1 MANTTFTGNVRENG
15 DGLRDSVAGSMAA
28 TANFHIANTL
38 TAGDGSVQKSE
49 TDTTTVILPKGAVV
63 YKVVIWDGVAAAGG
77 TMDIGFT
84 PIVTGLAVADPDAF
98 ADGIAVD
105 AKAET
110 AAVGAGG
117 TAGAYL
123 GGKSDIVNGV
133 EKGPAIVN
141 PAGQREQ
148 VIVTHTAS
156 ASQAGSAS
164 GTIFYFVA
172 DEKDGA
178 ESA

>member
-49 TDTTTVILPKGAVV
+49 TDTTSVILPKGAVV
-63 YKVVIWDGVAAAGG
+63 YKITIWDGSAAAGG
-77 TMDIGFT
+77 TMDIGYS
-84 PIVTGLAVADPDAF
+84 PYDTGVVVADPNGF
-98 ADGIAVD
+98 ASGLAVD
-105 AKAET
+105 AKSET

-117 TAGAYL
+117 TAGAVL
-123 GGKSDIVNGV
+123 GGLSTIVNGV
-133 EKGPAIVN
+133 EKGPAVVTA
-141 PAGQREQ
+141 AGQREQ
-148 VIVTHTAS
+148 LIVTHTAS

-164 GTIFYFVA
+164 GTLYYFVA

>member
-49 TDTTTVILPKGAVV
+49 TDTTSVILPKGAVV
-63 YKVVIWDGVAAAGG
+63 YKITIWDGSAAAGG
-77 TMDIGFT
+77 TMDIGYS
-84 PIVTGLAVADPDAF
+84 PYDTGVVVADPNGF
-98 ADGIAVD
+98 ASGLAVD
-105 AKAET
+105 AKSET

-117 TAGAYL
+117 TAGAAL
-123 GGKSDIVNGV
+123 GGLSTIVNGV
-133 EKGPAIVN
+133 EKGPAIVS
-141 PAGQREQ
+141 GTGVREQ
-148 VIVTHTAS
+148 LIVTHTAGT
-156 ASQAGSAS
+156 SQAGSAS
-164 GTIFYFVA
+164 GTLYYFVA